1 MAAFY
6 TFAALMVCMF
16 VGGWVSTRC
25 TAGEFRSEAVL
36 YGVIVWAITSSL
48 LIPLTAIGVGTGVST
63 VLAAHGIAKV
73 KTEVL
78 PAVANAKDMAKQNVD
93 SAKNQLAS
101 VEDRVKQAA
110 NGERSDEGRSN
121 RDENSTAKGDVSNDS
136 SADGKS
142 TSNASGSQE
151 RQSNASRESD
161 SSNDSR
167 ESSND
172 SDRVSRDESTD
183 NNSRVPH
190 QTREEFKAAS
200 WWAFGGSFASLIAVM
215 LGAIV
220 GPTISVV
227 RHEIPVGRAPNVR
240 AKVGATLIGIFVEI
254 QSGGGLSRISPR
266 WRSMATKI
274 ASCPRAVRVL
284 SVFCRKWNPRRMDF
298 STGQLKAK
306 RELVERKSAC
316 RNKLAPVQM

>member
-1 MAAFY
+1 MATGTSPSAVASTQRNIEIDEVRIPEPLWSVGSRVSWGALVAGGVVALAIYILLSLLGVAIGVTVSDRFSPEQLGKMAAFY

-78 PAVANAKDMAKQNVD
+78 PAVASAKDMAKQNVD

-110 NGERSDEGRSN
+110 NGERSDEGRSD
-121 RDENSTAKGDVSNDS
+121 RDGNSTAKGDVSNDS

-151 RQSNASRESD
+151 RQSNSSRESD
-161 SSNDSR
+161 SSNESR

-172 SDRVSRDESTD
+172 SDRASRDESTD

-200 WWAFGGSFASLIAVM
+200 WWAFGGSFVSLIAAM
-215 LGAIV
+215 LGAIA

-227 RHEIPVGRAPNVR
+227 RHEIPVGRSANAR
-240 AKVGATLIGIFVEI
+240 AKV
-254 QSGGGLSRISPR
+254 SRP
-266 WRSMATKI
+266 
-274 ASCPRAVRVL
+274 
-284 SVFCRKWNPRRMDF
+284 
-298 STGQLKAK
+298 
-306 RELVERKSAC
+306 
-316 RNKLAPVQM
+316 